1 MKRLVY
7 IFSVICMLLLFSTIS
22 YATESNTD
30 IPTMTLEDLLARMQA
45 RQAKVDIIKKNN
57 DQLKTLKEQLRSKI
71 ISAAEKVNSLKIN
84 ISSGTV
90 TISDAEINEL
100 KTLLEFLQESTSALN
115 DEVQKVSSEIESILD
130 LIQTR
135 GMDLAQ
141 YDLLIEKQNSVIVN
155 LKNILQTVNQI

>member
-1 MKRLVY
+1 MKKLIF
-7 IFSVICMLLLFSTIS
+7 IFSIISMLLLFSTCTL
-22 YATESNTD
+22 ATESNTD
-30 IPTMTLEDLLARMQA
+30 IPEMKLEELIRTMQA

-57 DQLKTLKEQLRSKI
+57 EQLKTLKDTLKSKI

-90 TISDAEINEL
+90 IVSDAEINEL

-130 LIQTR
+130 LIQSR

-141 YDLLIEKQNSVIVN
+141 YDLLIEKQNSVIVH

>member
-1 MKRLVY
+1 MKKFFC
-7 IFSVICMLLLFSTIS
+7 IFSMICILLLFGTNI
-22 YATESNTD
+22 YATETNTD
-30 IPTMTLEDLLARMQA
+30 IPEMSFIELLARMQA

-57 DQLKTLKEQLRSKI
+57 EQLKGLKEELRSKI
-71 ISAAEKVNSLKIN
+71 IAAAEKVNSLKIN

-100 KTLLEFLQESTSALN
+100 KSLLEFLQESTTALN

-135 GMDLAQ
+135 GMELAQ

>member
-1 MKRLVY
+1 MRKIFYLFLVISFIF
-7 IFSVICMLLLFSTIS
+7 IFSSTI

-30 IPTMTLEDLLARMQA
+30 IPEMKIEELIARMQA

-57 DQLKTLKEQLRSKI
+57 EQLTQLKEQLKSKI

-90 TISDAEINEL
+90 SISDAEIAEL
-100 KTLLEFLQESTSALN
+100 KTLLEFLQNSTAALN
-115 DEVQKVSSEIESILD
+115 DEVKKVSSEIEGILD
-130 LIQTR
+130 LILTR
-135 GMDLAQ
+135 GMELGQ

-155 LKNILQTVNQI
+155 LRNILQTVNQI